1 MKKGDGVNESFVN
14 DILNLDD
21 WQEDLFGK
29 LQQPQYQQEQEQEQY
44 FEMDLSTDS
53 SLVTSNTASDTVT
66 VSNVDKRQI
75 TELQESSILLLDNIF
90 SCDNNTSNDKNIAD
104 QDYNTLVDQ
113 SLLVDT
119 ESSVLR
125 HFIIDSP
132 NTSPLSTP
140 RPKSILR
147 SDSQSTIKQDV
158 FKLFDQD
165 ELIKSVQKLELEKAE
180 SVTQVDLVQIEEVN
194 EQQTRSQ
201 QESQLSTPLDKTNI
215 ESIDVAP
222 TLQSKPKDFNQS
234 LRPQQQQNLMN
245 LNDLLADM
253 DTILSGGQHT
263 ELRSVAGKSSSHST
277 ATSSS
282 HKSSGQIQFV
292 SLMNQKQLV
301 LDRSSVGSTQQIQQ
315 QKQSHR
321 ISPTRS
327 DRSIASGGSQTARQI
342 LLTQEKHQESS
353 TSQSN
358 ESQVPANA
366 KTTLVRKKSMLP
378 VRSISNMRAQMTKQ
392 TLSNYDNMMSVQ
404 HQQHQQQPLSSNS
417 PFKLRKKASSESMK
431 SQSLQQQQK
440 SDIAA
445 KQVTAKSNSIGL
457 FRRSQ
462 PVIKKQNQ
470 PCNTDSKSSDGSKQY
485 PQNSTTSSASLE
497 QNKSPSLGINSKLRK
512 IFNSNSKNA
521 K

>member
-1 MKKGDGVNESFVN
+1 MKKSDGVNESFVN

-21 WQEDLFGK
+21 WQEDLFGR
-29 LQQPQYQQEQEQEQY
+29 LQQQQYV
-44 FEMDLSTDS
+44 EMDVSTDS
-53 SLVTSNTASDTVT
+53 SLVSSTTASDTVT
-66 VSNVDKRQI
+66 VSNVNKRQI
-75 TELQESSILLLDNIF
+75 TGIQESSILLLDEIF
-90 SCDNNTSNDKNIAD
+90 SSNNNNSIDKNIAD

-119 ESSVLR
+119 ESSVLQ

-140 RPKSILR
+140 RPRSILR
-147 SDSQSTIKQDV
+147 SDSQSTIKQDA

-165 ELIKSVQKLELEKAE
+165 DELTKSVQKLELEKAE
-180 SVTQVDLVQIEEVN
+180 SVTQADRVQVEEAN
-194 EQQTRSQ
+194 EDQTRLQ
-201 QESQLSTPLDKTNI
+201 NKLVISTQSGKMNI
-215 ESIDVAP
+215 ESNDVAP
-222 TLQSKPKDFNQS
+222 TLKSKSQNSNQQSRS
-234 LRPQQQQNLMN
+234 QQQQRLMN

-282 HKSSGQIQFV
+282 HKSSSQIQFA
-292 SLMNQKQLV
+292 SLMNQQQQI
-301 LDRSSVGSTQQIQQ
+301 LDRSYVGSAQSIQQ
-315 QKQSHR
+315 QQQQRHR
-321 ISPTRS
+321 ISPTKS
-327 DRSIASGGSQTARQI
+327 DRSITSGGSQTTGQI
-342 LLTQEKHQESS
+342 LLTQEQHQESS

-358 ESQVPANA
+358 ASQVLVNT

-378 VRSISNMRAQMTKQ
+378 VRSMSNMRAQMTKQ
-392 TLSNYDNMMSVQ
+392 TLSNYDSLMSA
-404 HQQHQQQPLSSNS
+404 QQQQQQQQPLSSNS
-417 PFKLRKKASSESMK
+417 PFKLRKKASSESIK

-440 SDIAA
+440 RDIAA
-445 KQVTAKSNSIGL
+445 KQVSTKSNSIGL

-470 PCNTDSKSSDGSKQY
+470 PSNTDYKSNDGSKLY
-485 PQNSTTSSASLE
+485 PTNSSTSSASLE

-512 IFNSNSKNA
+512 IFNSNFKNV

>member
-1 MKKGDGVNESFVN
+1 MKKSDGVNESFVN

-29 LQQPQYQQEQEQEQY
+29 LQQPQYV
-44 FEMDLSTDS
+44 EMDVSTDS
-53 SLVTSNTASDTVT
+53 SSLVSSTTASDTVT
-66 VSNVDKRQI
+66 VSNVNKRQI
-75 TELQESSILLLDNIF
+75 TGIQESSILLLDEIF
-90 SCDNNTSNDKNIAD
+90 SSDNNNSNDKNIAD

-119 ESSVLR
+119 ESSVLQ

-147 SDSQSTIKQDV
+147 SDSQSTIKQNA
-158 FKLFDQD
+158 FKSFDQDD
-165 ELIKSVQKLELEKAE
+165 ELIKSVQKLELEKTE
-180 SVTQVDLVQIEEVN
+180 SVTAVDRVQVEEANEEQTQSQNKLVISSPQV
-194 EQQTRSQ
+194 
-201 QESQLSTPLDKTNI
+201 KTKIGSN
-215 ESIDVAP
+215 DVAP
-222 TLQSKPKDFNQS
+222 TLQSKAKDFSQQS
-234 LRPQQQQNLMN
+234 RPQQQQSLMN

-282 HKSSGQIQFV
+282 HKSSSQIQFA
-292 SLMNQKQLV
+292 SLMNQKQQV
-301 LDRSSVGSTQQIQQ
+301 LDRSSVGSVQQIQHQ
-315 QKQSHR
+315 QQQSHR
-321 ISPTRS
+321 TSPTKS
-327 DRSIASGGSQTARQI
+327 DRSITSGGSETTRQI
-342 LLTQEKHQESS
+342 VVTQEQHQESS

-358 ESQVPANA
+358 ASQVLVNT

-378 VRSISNMRAQMTKQ
+378 VRSMSNLRAQMTKQ
-392 TLSNYDNMMSVQ
+392 TLSNYDSLMSA
-404 HQQHQQQPLSSNS
+404 QQQQQQQQPLSSNS
-417 PFKLRKKASSESMK
+417 PFKLRKKASSDSMK

-440 SDIAA
+440 RDIAA
-445 KQVTAKSNSIGL
+445 KQVSTKSTNSIGL

-470 PCNTDSKSSDGSKQY
+470 PSNTDYKSSDGSKLY
-485 PQNSTTSSASLE
+485 PTNSTTSSASLE

-512 IFNSNSKNA
+512 IFNSNSKNV